1 MAALTQQV
9 APGVHRVADGLVNW
23 YLLEDENGITLVDTG
38 WPRSWP
44 KLQRAV
50 RDLGRSF
57 EDVRAVLLTHG
68 HADHLGAAEKSRQA
82 GVPVWAHRDE
92 VGRVQGKEKG
102 SSSFALV
109 PGLLPH
115 LWKPKALGF
124 VLHASVHGFMT
135 PRWVK
140 EVHPLENSAV
150 SDLPG
155 RPRPIATPGHTEG
168 HTSYHLPDL
177 GVLLAGDALATLDPM
192 TRERGP
198 RLLPNPLQTDPG
210 RAAASLD
217 LLEPIEATVL
227 LPGHGEPWQGTMA
240 DAVAQARAA
249 SVR

>member
-23 YLLEDENGITLVDTG
+23 YLLEAADGLTLVDTG

-44 KLQRAV
+44 KLQQAV
-50 RDLGRSF
+50 LELGRSF

-92 VGRVQGKEKG
+92 VARVQGKARG

-124 VLHASVHGFMT
+124 VLHASAHGFLT

-140 EVHPLENSAV
+140 EVHPLEDSAV
-150 SDLPG
+150 SNLPG
-155 RPRPIATPGHTEG
+155 RPRPLSTPGHTEG
-168 HTSYHLPDL
+168 HTSYYLSDV
-177 GVLLAGDALATLDPM
+177 GVLLAGDALVTLDPL
-192 TRERGP
+192 TRERAP
-198 RLLPNPLQTDPG
+198 RVLPKALTADPR
-210 RAAASLD
+210 RAAASLAV
-217 LLEPIEATVL
+217 LEPIEATVL

-240 DAVAQARAA
+240 EAVGQARAA
-249 SVR
+249 LVR

>member
-1 MAALTQQV
+1 MVALTRQV
-9 APGVHRVADGLVNW
+9 VPGVHRVADGLVNW

-44 KLQRAV
+44 RLQQAV
-50 RDLGRSF
+50 RELGRSF

-68 HADHLGAAEKSRQA
+68 HADHLGAAEKSRRA

-92 VGRVQGKEKG
+92 IARVQGKAKG

-109 PGLLPH
+109 PSLLPH

-124 VLHASVHGFMT
+124 VLHASAHGFMT
-135 PRWVK
+135 PRWVQ
-140 EVHPLENSAV
+140 EVRPLEDSAV
-150 SDLPG
+150 SALPG
-155 RPRPIATPGHTEG
+155 RPRPIASPGHTEG

-177 GVLLAGDALATLDPM
+177 GVLLAGDALVTMDVLS
-192 TRERGP
+192 RQRGP
-198 RLLPNPLQTDPG
+198 RLMPDPVQADPR
-210 RAAASLD
+210 RAETSLAA
-217 LLEPIEATVL
+217 LEPVEATVL
-227 LPGHGEPWQGTMA
+227 LPGHGEPWHGRIA